1 MEIVLITNVF
11 KGNRK
16 VPLLVFRVQLDKLT
30 VALRTST
37 KSLVSFGVNKA
48 FIMSIKMT
56 GDDKTAEKR
65 KIGLSE
71 RISTHIQ
78 CLAIVS

>member
-1 MEIVLITNVF
+1 MF
-11 KGNRK
+11 KGKRK
-16 VPLLVFRVQLDKLT
+16 VPLLVFRVQLDKVT

-37 KSLVSFGVNKA
+37 KSLVSFEVNKA
-48 FIMSIKMT
+48 FVMSVKMM
-56 GDDKTAEKR
+56 GDDKTVEKR

-71 RISTHIQ
+71 RNVTHIQ

>member
-1 MEIVLITNVF
+1 VF
-11 KGNRK
+11 KGKRK

-30 VALRTST
+30 VALSTST
-37 KSLVSFGVNKA
+37 KSLVSFGVNQA
-48 FIMSIKMT
+48 FIMSVKMT
-56 GDDKTAEKR
+56 GDDKTVEKR

-71 RISTHIQ
+71 RNVRHIQ